1 MRSLDSSNEGEQDEE
16 EQTVYAVRLSEA
28 AVRQADAALERIIEA
43 EGPDAAEEWQE
54 GLNTARASLATLPER
69 CLIAPE
75 NRVFQKKRPGPP
87 LRVLLYRHGRSA
99 WRLLFTVHAA
109 TDEDAPRV
117 QIHQMRHSAQKPLT
131 RWPTEG
137 S

>member
-1 MRSLDSSNEGEQDEE
+1 MRRPDNNNEEEE
-16 EQTVYAVRLSEA
+16 EQTVYAVRLSEP
-28 AVRQADAALERIIEA
+28 AVRQAESALERIIDA

-54 GLNTARASLATLPER
+54 GLDTARASLATLPER

-75 NRVFQKKRPGPP
+75 NAVFQQKHSGPP
-87 LRVLLYRHGRSA
+87 LRVLLYRRGRTA
-99 WRLLFTVHAA
+99 WRLLFTAHAA
-109 TDEDAPRV
+109 ADADAPRV

-131 RWPTEG
+131 RWPAEG